1 MKEGLSLY
9 KFFSIFPDEEAARLY
24 FEKQRWGD
32 SIICPHCGSKNIVE
46 CKDHKPMPSR
56 CKECRK
62 HFSVRTGTIME
73 ESRLPLHKWLLC
85 TYIMTTSRK
94 GVSSVQMSKHL
105 ECTQKTAWFLMQ
117 RIRETWENDSDTLD
131 GEVEVDETFI
141 GGKEKNRHTSRK
153 RAWGRGAVGKDIV
166 VGAKSRDGKVI
177 SCPVQDVGRVTL
189 HGFIQANVKKGS
201 IVYTDN
207 WKSYRGL
214 TCYFHEIVNHSVRE
228 YVREKAHTNGIE
240 SFWALLKRGYYGI
253 YHWMS
258 KKHLHRYVNEF
269 SHRYNTKG
277 METLEFIDDCISRM
291 AGKRLSYRKLIN
303 G

>member
-1 MKEGLSLY
+1 MKDGLSLY
-9 KFFSIFPDEEAARLY
+9 KFFSMFPDEEAARLH

-32 SIICPHCGSKNIVE
+32 SIICPHCGSKHIVE
-46 CKDHKPMPSR
+46 CKDHKPMPYR

-62 HFSVRTGTIME
+62 HFSVRTGTVME

-94 GVSSVQMSKHL
+94 GVSSVQMGKHL

-117 RIRETWENDSDTLD
+117 RIRETWESDSDKLN
-131 GEVEVDETFI
+131 GAVEVDETFI
-141 GGKEKNRHTSRK
+141 GGKEKNKHASKK
-153 RAWGRGAVGKDIV
+153 RAWGRGATGKDIV

-177 SCPVQDVGRVTL
+177 SYPVQDVGKSTL
-189 HGFIQANVKKGS
+189 HGFIHANVEKGAT
-201 IVYTDN
+201 VYTDN

-214 TCYFHEIVNHSVRE
+214 NGYPHEIVNHSVRE
-228 YVREKAHTNGIE
+228 YVREQAHTNGIE

-258 KKHLHRYVNEF
+258 GKHLLRYVNEF
-269 SHRYNTKG
+269 SYRYNTKS
-277 METLEFIDDCISRM
+277 METLESIGDCISRM
-291 AGKRLSYRKLIN
+291 VGKRLSYRKLIN